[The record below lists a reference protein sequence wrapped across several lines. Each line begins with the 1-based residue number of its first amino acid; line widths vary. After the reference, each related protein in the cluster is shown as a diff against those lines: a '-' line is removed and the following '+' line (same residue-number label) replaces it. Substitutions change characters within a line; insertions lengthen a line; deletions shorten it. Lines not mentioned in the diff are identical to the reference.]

1 MNNVLPRRWESLVF
15 LNVPSS
21 SVWQG
26 PGWQVSDS
34 TSLIHEFRVTMHYI
48 FMQMQVH
55 FGSFFPCKTIME
67 ALRAFA
73 LVNMGREVFTAKTFS
88 PRECDVFFFWL
99 RINRSSGINRRI
111 ERCERPQAPESLI
124 GEKEMPLFCEVS
136 LRFRVNLF
144 CHSTTQGYMAKCNWY
159 SLYATWEKLF
169 FWCMW
174 RMIHTA
180 WEEQLGSVQTSHSAD
195 KTTVFFLIP

>member
-1 MNNVLPRRWESLVF
+1 
-15 LNVPSS
+15 
-21 SVWQG
+21 
-26 PGWQVSDS
+26 
-34 TSLIHEFRVTMHYI
+34 
-48 FMQMQVH
+48 MQMQVH

-124 GEKEMPLFCEVS
+124 GGKEMPLFCEVS
-136 LRFRVNLF
+136 LRFRVHLF
-144 CHSTTQGYMAKCNWY
+144 CHSTTRGYMAKCNWY
-159 SLYATWEKLF
+159 SLYATWEK
-169 FWCMW
+169 
-174 RMIHTA
+174 
-180 WEEQLGSVQTSHSAD
+180 Q
-195 KTTVFFLIP
+195 VFFCVCGGWFLQPDESSWALCRHLTLLIRLQCFFDTLGKSDTESQLREERKHLSHRGIHCHSLVFFQRNVLSSAGL